1 MASSINAPRV
11 HHEDDIRPVNSHNRP
26 VSPVRGNASLSE
38 KTTDRDVEEQAIEI
52 ANADLNSKNKQ
63 V

>member
-1 MASSINAPRV
+1 MAALINTPR
-11 HHEDDIRPVNSHNRP
+11 EDDIRPVNSHNRAA
-26 VSPVRGNASLSE
+26 SPARENASISE